1 MLENLEYPLQFDFK
15 LIALSIQ
22 LMCIWMKQAACKPTG
37 RFIFGIL
44 IKGFMHSI
52 MNK

>member
-1 MLENLEYPLQFDFK
+1 
-15 LIALSIQ
+15 
-22 LMCIWMKQAACKPTG
+22 MCVWMKQAACKPTG